1 MPNKPV
7 KKTNSRMTPA
17 QVKKKYVSADKAT
30 RSVYDK
36 IINTGEKEG
45 KKLPA
50 RVSTQ
55 NSRQLTSKEAR
66 KTAKQRMDKLG
77 KMLDKP
83 KNKNLNNKTAQMAK
97 ETGIAKGWSKNPN
110 SNPKGANTR
119 FRDGKR

>member
-17 QVKKKYVSADKAT
+17 QVKKKYVSADKST
-30 RSVYDK
+30 RSAYDK
-36 IINTGEKEG
+36 IINIGEKEG

-50 RVSTQ
+50 RPSTQ

-66 KTAKQRMDKLG
+66 KTAKQRMDKLSN
-77 KMLDKP
+77 MLGKP
-83 KNKNLNNKTAQMAK
+83 KNKSLNTKTTQVARDA
-97 ETGIAKGWSKNPN
+97 GIVKGWSKNRN

-119 FRDGKR
+119 FRDGTR